1 MAVQRFSSNCKHRV
15 FLEFDVATSK
25 LTYFRQGRFFSRMKQ
40 GFKMDTSNVS
50 EIALAI
56 DGTVVEFPL
65 SVGGR
70 EVRCLLTRDALEQFF
85 WLPPDANEARVRKV
99 FADGR
104 NRIFAL
110 AVRRAMRAKT
120 DSLKLTASDF
130 ER

>member
-1 MAVQRFSSNCKHRV
+1 V
-15 FLEFDVATSK
+15 DTTS
-25 LTYFRQGRFFSRMKQ
+25 
-40 GFKMDTSNVS
+40 VS
-50 EIALAI
+50 EIVLTV
-56 DGTVVEFPL
+56 DGTAVVFPIF
-65 SVGGR
+65 VGGR

-85 WLPPDANEARVRKV
+85 WLPSDANEARVLKA

-110 AVRRAMRAKT
+110 AGRRAMRAKT

>member
-1 MAVQRFSSNCKHRV
+1 
-15 FLEFDVATSK
+15 
-25 LTYFRQGRFFSRMKQ
+25 
-40 GFKMDTSNVS
+40 MDTLSVA
-50 EIALAI
+50 EIVLAT
-56 DGTVVEFPL
+56 DGAAVEFPIF
-65 SVGGR
+65 VGGR

-85 WLPPDANEARVRKV
+85 WLPPDANEARVRKA